1 MSSVMLKTFRE
12 GQLVTVAAEGGD
24 VDGVVAHVSSLV
36 KVEVAVEEAGT
47 GPVFRTAHPRSLT
60 PRDEPGPADDALRR
74 AIHRSASAGH
84 SAPGGGPAHG
94 RRAHTRAAAHRP
106 TGR

>member
-1 MSSVMLKTFRE
+1 MLKTFRE
-12 GQLVTVAAEGGD
+12 GQLVTVAVDGGAL
-24 VDGVVAHVSSLV
+24 DGVVAHVVSLV

-47 GPVFRTAHPRSLT
+47 GPVFRTAHPKSLT
-60 PRDEPGPADDALRR
+60 PRDEPGPADEALRR
-74 AIHRSASAGH
+74 SIHRGGAAGQRTPGGASAH
-84 SAPGGGPAHG
+84 A